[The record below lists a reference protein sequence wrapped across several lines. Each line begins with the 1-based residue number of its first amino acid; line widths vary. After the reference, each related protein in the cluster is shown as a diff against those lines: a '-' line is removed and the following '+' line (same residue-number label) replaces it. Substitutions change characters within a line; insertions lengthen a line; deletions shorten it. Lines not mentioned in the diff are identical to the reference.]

1 MCPGP
6 IWMPEHQK
14 LIVDGEGKFP
24 GVRGFFSHLE
34 RKKYKL
40 HVRVFLSRYR
50 GYSVCTTCGG
60 ARLRPEAQQ
69 VKING
74 RNICQVCSMTVEQ
87 AADFF
92 QSLELRPQ
100 EAAIADKLLVE
111 IRERLALSERR
122 RTGVPDARSAGFD
135 ALRRRSATDSAGDVA
150 GLAAGG
156 NALRAR
162 RALHR
167 TAQPRHPPADQDPA
181 QPARSGK
188 YDSGGRA

>member
-1 MCPGP
+1 M
-6 IWMPEHQK
+6 
-14 LIVDGEGKFP
+14 DGEGKFP
-24 GVRGFFSHLE
+24 GVRGFFAHLE

-92 QSLELRPQ
+92 RSLELRPQ

-111 IRERLALSERR
+111 IRGAASFPERSGA
-122 RTGVPDARSAGFD
+122 GVSDARSAGLD
-135 ALRRRSATDSAGDVA
+135 AFGRRSAAHSAGNVP
-150 GLAAGG
+150 GLSVGRDTYVLDEPSIG
-156 NALRAR
+156 
-162 RALHR
+162 LHSV
-167 TAQPRHPPADQDPA
+167 TPT
-181 QPARSGK
+181 G
-188 YDSGGRA
+188 